1 MTLVHKTLRIQV
13 TLLINVPQQ
22 CRQLREDISKSTVEV
37 SATGRQEGPRP
48 PRASPHGACV
58 QHALQ
63 GAAEHEL
70 G

>member
-37 SATGRQEGPRP
+37 SASGLQEGPRNDCQVVNKNTQMHLKVFV
-48 PRASPHGACV
+48 RG
-58 QHALQ
+58 
-63 GAAEHEL
+63 
-70 G
+70 